1 VSLQLLLFSNRPEL
15 IRAAVQGG
23 AAGVVIDWERI
34 GKEDRQ
40 RGADT
45 LISADTYE
53 DLEVA
58 RATTDGPVICRLDGP
73 GPWTEEEVER
83 AIAAGADEVL
93 LPMVRDPADVQPAIV
108 AAAGR
113 CGVGVMIETVDAVSR
128 VQELMSLPV
137 CRAYVGLNDLSIER
151 GTPSLF
157 SALMDGTLEHVRE
170 YVRGVPF
177 GFGGST
183 LPDRGEPVPARLL
196 LAELDRLD
204 ADFTFL
210 RRSFWRD
217 VEGRDATAAVRAI
230 RAASARMAARTPA
243 EVVADRAQ
251 LESVLVA
258 AA

>member
-1 VSLQLLLFSNRPEL
+1 MLFSNRPEL
-15 IRAAVQGG
+15 IRASVAGG

-34 GKEDRQ
+34 GKEERQ

-45 LISADTYE
+45 LISADTFE
-53 DLEVA
+53 DLQTA
-58 RATTDGPVICRLDGP
+58 RAATTAPVVCRLDGP

-83 AIAAGADEVL
+83 AIGAGADEVL
-93 LPMVRDPADVQPAIV
+93 LPMVRDAADVHRALE

-113 CGVGVMIETVDAVSR
+113 CGVGVMIETVEAVSR

-137 CRAYVGLNDLSIER
+137 SRAYVGLNDLSIEM
-151 GTPSLF
+151 GTASLF

-183 LPDRGEPVPARLL
+183 LPDRGAPVPARLL
-196 LAELDRLD
+196 LGELDRLD

-217 VEGRDATAAVRAI
+217 VEGIDAAAAVRSI
-230 RAASARMAARTPA
+230 RAAAARMAARTPA
-243 EVVADRAQ
+243 EVFADRAE
-251 LESVLVA
+251 LESILVA
-258 AA
+258 TA